1 MLCKDAKFLP
11 KLSLPGC
18 MLSRISP
25 RKSFEGCWN
34 ILALGLFLKFES
46 IFCECVADYHSQGK
60 CQECLQKVCTISS
73 SLIWSIKNLCS
84 ETGPQYTGCPQ
95 KGIISV
101 INIQQNI
108 LPRMTKWLRD
118 ARSTLEQ
125 EDSLLNKGLNN
136 SFLNCITGGDTFKTP
151 SPLRTTFALPAPCFK
166 MFLERFLNDPPPPT
180 IPLQASFTATPLPI
194 HHPFPP

>member
-84 ETGPQYTGCPQ
+84 ETGPQYTGCPP
-95 KGIISV
+95 KGIS
-101 INIQQNI
+101 NKHSAKYSSQNDEMVERCQKCI
-108 LPRMTKWLRD
+108 R
-118 ARSTLEQ
+118 AR
-125 EDSLLNKGLNN
+125 GLA
-136 SFLNCITGGDTFKTP
+136 F
-151 SPLRTTFALPAPCFK
+151 
-166 MFLERFLNDPPPPT
+166 E
-180 IPLQASFTATPLPI
+180 
-194 HHPFPP
+194 